1 MSLFRNQAIWL
12 VVFLGFS
19 QTAFSQQATAVA
31 PQKKQVKTD
40 RQLIDRY
47 RVNQQRARDLTSD
60 LLAILVDTQMLQL
73 EDNRLTD
80 LPLYE
85 DLKTMR
91 GRMQELARSKMPD
104 VIELLVQADAAD
116 TKDRKAIMNDVHV
129 RMRQVL
135 RDLLRERE
143 RLRLRRQQAELIE
156 RIGEIVLKQRSTLQ
170 ASLTLTT
177 AQEQLV
183 LTTIDAQKNVGVLV
197 ATFHETLNLVSDWPG
212 ELGALAKT
220 CSDVLTANKID
231 LLLVQ
236 VESQLNSTEF
246 TKAVATEKEI
256 ITVLESILLQ
266 IRRFEDP
273 AWIDSDAAE
282 AADRIIS
289 AQEELKTKVEDSD
302 PEDSQ
307 QVDALVQE
315 QTVIREKLQRLEALV
330 AGNPEASELLQRA
343 EEAAS
348 EARQEIFD
356 GQIED
361 AVEKQEE
368 IIGALAELQD
378 ELESPTNLLDPDLT
392 SEEYEQIADALAEV
406 GEKLVQADQLNDDA
420 AEQLDSEDNAAATA
434 AELEANETVDE
445 AAAEENVIDAVKSA
459 IQDAAMATEEAG
471 EALKESQGKE
481 SDDPAQ
487 ATAEEAIADAGDEIK
502 EAIGRAQEA
511 EDEARRNALATK
523 LGELNRAVDALERA
537 AAKARENADVIGD
550 DNPPTPQ
557 ETADVEQDFN
567 TTSELAENVAE
578 GIENISPEAVE
589 NLNNAAEQAKEL
601 ADKLGENDADSD
613 SRESDSQSAD
623 DIAAELENAA
633 DQIRKD
639 VVDTAE
645 ELVNE
650 LKEQIASVNE
660 IQEDLNQ
667 LAMNDAPPT
676 TEQLEQLSDKTL
688 QKLPDAGKA
697 LQNAAKA
704 SEDIESANEDATGEP
719 GEEPAGE
726 PGEEPAGEPGE
737 EPAGEPG
744 EEPAGEPGEEPAG
757 EPGDEP
763 AGEPGEEPAGEP
775 GEEPAGEPGEEPAG
789 EPGEPGEEPAGEP
802 GEEPA
807 GEPGDAE
814 TMRDRQV
821 LQAEVIADIKEEKLL
836 EDLLKAE
843 QLALLAVQGE
853 ESAADLADLRNQA
866 EQSEDSDAA
875 DPSDLLEAILAQA
888 ESLAGVGQ
896 LASEIAEQQNIAN
909 EPILDASELSR
920 ELTQPDETQLASND
934 LPANSPTGEQPV
946 PGDTPA
952 GEPGETPAGES
963 GETPAGESGE
973 TPAGESGETP
983 AGESGETPAGES
995 GGQAAQPAPPL
1006 PPNDGFVPTNPLETA
1021 AMMAGAELEL
1031 TAEALG
1037 AEELPFDGL
1046 AGDPGSPMPGTTP
1059 MPGSPPMP
1067 GSSPMPGQADP
1078 ASGELADTPMPAA
1091 SVAVGGEESKG
1102 KVGASENE
1110 GPEEGP
1116 VEVVEAKTD
1125 GDSRVPGG
1133 RGKDADVPV
1142 LGTQQSPW
1150 LTTLPKSVQQAIKS
1164 GNKRT
1169 LPRGYEDR
1177 LKRYFN
1183 SIK

>member
-116 TKDRKAIMNDVHV
+116 PKDRKAIMNTIHL

-170 ASLTLTT
+170 SSLTLTT

-183 LTTIDAQKNVGVLV
+183 LTTIDAQKNVSVLV

-212 ELGALAKT
+212 ELGALART

-236 VESQLNSTEF
+236 AESQLNSTEF

-282 AADRIIS
+282 AADKIIS

-315 QTVIREKLQRLEALV
+315 QTVIREKLQRLESLV
-330 AGNPEASELLQRA
+330 AGNPEASDLLQRA

-445 AAAEENVIDAVKSA
+445 AAAEENVIDAVKNA
-459 IQDAAMATEEAG
+459 ILDAAVATEEAG
-471 EALKESQGKE
+471 EALKDSQGKE

-601 ADKLGENDADSD
+601 ANKLSENDADSD

-697 LQNAAKA
+697 LQNAAEA
-704 SEDIESANEDATGEP
+704 SEDIESANEDATGEAPAGEP
-719 GEEPAGE
+719 GEEPAGEPGEAPAGE

-744 EEPAGEPGEEPAG
+744 EAPAGEPGEA
-757 EPGDEP
+757 P
-763 AGEPGEEPAGEP
+763 AGEPGEAPAGEP
-775 GEEPAGEPGEEPAG
+775 GEA
-789 EPGEPGEEPAGEP
+789 
-802 GEEPA
+802 PA

-814 TMRDRQV
+814 TTRDRQV

-843 QLALLAVQGE
+843 KLALLAEQGE

-866 EQSEDSDAA
+866 EQSGDSDAA

-952 GEPGETPAGES
+952 GEPGETPAGEP
-963 GETPAGESGE
+963 GETPAGEPGE
-973 TPAGESGETP
+973 TPAGEPGETP
-983 AGESGETPAGES
+983 AGDPGENPAGEPGETPAGDAA
-995 GGQAAQPAPPL
+995 GPAAQPAPPL

-1031 TAEALG
+1031 TPEALG
-1037 AEELPFDGL
+1037 SEELPFDGL

>member
-282 AADRIIS
+282 AADKIIS

-459 IQDAAMATEEAG
+459 IQDAAVATEEAG

-601 ADKLGENDADSD
+601 ADKLGENDADND

-650 LKEQIASVNE
+650 LKDQIASVNE

-697 LQNAAKA
+697 LQNAAEA
-704 SEDIESANEDATGEP
+704 SENIESANEDAT
-719 GEEPAGE
+719 
-726 PGEEPAGEPGE
+726 GEEPAGEPGE

-775 GEEPAGEPGEEPAG
+775 GDEPAGEPGD
-789 EPGEPGEEPAGEP
+789 EPAGEP

-843 QLALLAVQGE
+843 QLALLAEQGE

-866 EQSEDSDAA
+866 EQSGDSDPA

-946 PGDTPA
+946 PGDTPV

-973 TPAGESGETP
+973 TPAGVP
-983 AGESGETPAGES
+983 A
-995 GGQAAQPAPPL
+995 GQAAQPAPPL

-1031 TAEALG
+1031 TPEALG
-1037 AEELPFDGL
+1037 SEELPFDGL

-1059 MPGSPPMP
+1059 IPGSTPMP